1 MRIGI
6 EASSMLATH
15 LTGIEYSLTEVVKN
29 LAKVDSRNE
38 YVLHF
43 NFTRA
48 EYQARFEARVVPLLS
63 ERVKAQVCRVPG
75 LVMLAARRHLGWPI
89 DASLGPCA
97 LVYYHA
103 LDMRPQWSG
112 ARVLTIHDLM
122 PITHPDL
129 FPKIDAD
136 YFGRHVPRM
145 AHKADALIA
154 VSQYTKDVI
163 VERLGIAPDKISV
176 VHPGVDRRFRPPPPD
191 SVDELKTR
199 LGLHRP
205 YVVYVGTAEPRKN
218 LPRLVEAVA
227 RLRRQGHLELQLVIA
242 GKSAWGSAALRECID
257 ACGMKEH
264 VRLLG
269 YLPEADLPPLY
280 AGAQAASLP
289 SLAEGFGLPLI
300 EAMACGV
307 PIVASNATALPEV
320 YGDAAVGVDP
330 HDIDAMA
337 HALGRVMTDPEL
349 RSHLID
355 RGVRRASAFSWEAT
369 ARRTVAVFDRT
380 AG

>member
-1 MRIGI
+1 
-6 EASSMLATH
+6 
-15 LTGIEYSLTEVVKN
+15 
-29 LAKVDSRNE
+29 
-38 YVLHF
+38 
-43 NFTRA
+43 
-48 EYQARFEARVVPLLS
+48 
-63 ERVKAQVCRVPG
+63 
-75 LVMLAARRHLGWPI
+75 
-89 DASLGPCA
+89 
-97 LVYYHA
+97 
-103 LDMRPQWSG
+103 
-112 ARVLTIHDLM
+112 
-122 PITHPDL
+122 
-129 FPKIDAD
+129 
-136 YFGRHVPRM
+136 
-145 AHKADALIA
+145 
-154 VSQYTKDVI
+154 
-163 VERLGIAPDKISV
+163 
-176 VHPGVDRRFRPPPPD
+176 
-191 SVDELKTR
+191 
-199 LGLHRP
+199 
-205 YVVYVGTAEPRKN
+205 
-218 LPRLVEAVA
+218 
-227 RLRRQGHLELQLVIA
+227 
-242 GKSAWGSAALRECID
+242 
-257 ACGMKEH
+257 MKEH

-289 SLAEGFGLPLI
+289 SLAEGFGSPLI